1 MTANQTARPH
11 LAGRQLRG
19 SGQKVCTVQTLS
31 SHCTNRRNHPSE
43 RGGLH
48 RANPLCAFVPEAQE
62 LQMAALFTSQYQQ
75 HLQRVILEHRHG
87 Q

>member
-1 MTANQTARPH
+1 MTVNQTARRH

-19 SGQKVCTVQTLS
+19 SGQRVCTVQTLS
-31 SHCTNRRNHPSE
+31 SHCTNRRDPLSE

-48 RANPLCAFVPEAQE
+48 CANPLCAFVPEAQE
-62 LQMAALFTSQYQQ
+62 LQTAALFTSQYQQ
-75 HLQRVILEHRHG
+75 HLQSVILEHRHG